1 MTIFFGLDLDEG
13 AYLENETTNFGTMVV
28 GPKQLLFLLEGQ
40 LGLAGHAN
48 DVEYLRV
55 EQYRQAIIQYLSLN
69 EECFFSNSF
78 EADQFATAN
87 EMLRRRDELA
97 EAGYK
102 FEEENSAPERIRIIA
117 EIESLLTLEPSLTLS
132 SGFADRINDV
142 ILALENQETSIEK
155 IFLNEPP
162 DLQKVALKRLFDALS
177 EKSEIIELNDDSKIE
192 TSQKTDLGSLKNII
206 LNGNKGNE
214 TNALKNDGSLLIL
227 QSKRANE
234 SASWISKFLLKNPE
248 FKPLCLIPEKN
259 RGLDNAFIQE
269 GIPSL
274 GIPSASLARPSLQIL
289 KLVPAFLW
297 EPIDPYK
304 LLEFVSLAVKPLDD
318 GLGFVIGRLM
328 ASKPGM
334 NSDEWKRG
342 IEGYFGQLLNDES
355 NDAVNYDYIRKEY
368 EFWFERKR
376 HNVNSTVP
384 KREVI
389 EIFEKLEQW
398 AFEVFDEEGSKNSSL
413 IVLSEQSR
421 RIKEL
426 LQTLPETQLT
436 FLELERIVRTIY
448 EPSPVVF
455 RQEEINRLNHIY
467 DSSAVLSECEEFLW
481 WNFSETE
488 STRFFSRW
496 YPNERKYLKTKNIA
510 LDTPAMEN
518 SRMLWQRIRP
528 ILKTQKRLV
537 LMFAETVDGN
547 DVHPHPLFGDL
558 EAAFGHLDNITLD
571 LSKNTGAKNWA
582 KHFNLPD
589 KIELKSQKFGTPKPF
604 VEIKERPVL
613 KDLGVQSPT
622 KLQTLLYYPYQW
634 MFKEK
639 IQLRQSSILSVIKEN
654 TLYGNLAHHLF
665 ERLLRKD
672 FYTWDK
678 GMVEDYIERSIP
690 ILLSKEGAILMMYG
704 REPDRIAFEYKVKF
718 AAWNLV
724 SMIQN
729 NGWKVLKTEMEL
741 EETVNNTE
749 YKGFADI
756 VLERGAEK
764 AIIDLKWRGIGWRRD
779 LIKNEEDIQLVLYA
793 QLLKKESTWPN
804 TSFFIIE
811 NGKMLSRN
819 NNAFSEV
826 SPIVPDSDDQEVY
839 DKIFN
844 KMESTYHW
852 RKEQLANGRIEIRCT
867 QTALALEDFYHEKE
881 VDLFSKLEMKTENAK
896 FDEYR
901 VLIDLVE

>member
-1 MTIFFGLDLDEG
+1 MTIYFGLDLDEG
-13 AYLENETTNFGTMVV
+13 AYLQNKKHSFGTSIC
-28 GPKQLLFLLEGQ
+28 GSKKLLFLLESQ
-40 LGLAGHAN
+40 LGLTGHAN

-78 EADQFATAN
+78 TADQFATAN
-87 EMLRRRDELA
+87 EMLKRRDELA
-97 EAGYK
+97 ESGYD
-102 FEEENSAPERIRIIA
+102 FEEEDSAPERIRIIA
-117 EIESLLTLEPSLTLS
+117 ELESLLDLEPSLTLS
-132 SGFADRINDV
+132 SGFVDRLNDV
-142 ILALENQETSIEK
+142 ILALETQETSIEK
-155 IFLNEPP
+155 IYLNEPL
-162 DLQKVALKRLFDALS
+162 DLQKIELKRLFEALAT
-177 EKSEIIELNDDSKIE
+177 KIEIVELNQDSDFKIDPK
-192 TSQKTDLGSLKNII
+192 SDLGRLKNVI
-206 LNGNKGNE
+206 LNGKKKEVNLE
-214 TNALKNDGSLLIL
+214 LENDGSLLLL
-227 QSKRANE
+227 QTKRANE
-234 SASWISKFLLKNPE
+234 AATWISKFLLKNPNY
-248 FKPLCLIPEKN
+248 KPICLIPEKN
-259 RGLDNAFIQE
+259 RGLDNALIQE
-269 GIPSL
+269 GIASL

-289 KLVPAFLW
+289 KLITAFLW

-334 NSDEWKRG
+334 RSEDWNRG
-342 IEGYFGQLLNDES
+342 VEGYFSQLLNDES
-355 NDAVNYDYIRKEY
+355 NDAVNYDSIRKEY

-376 HNVNSTVP
+376 HNVNATVP

-455 RQEEINRLNHIY
+455 RQEEIGRLNHIY
-467 DSSAVLSECEEFLW
+467 DSSAVLSDCDEFLW
-481 WNFSETE
+481 WNFSQTE

-496 YPNERKYLKTKNIA
+496 YPDERKYLATKSIE

-558 EAAFGHLDNITLD
+558 EAAFGNLENITLD
-571 LSKNTGAKNWA
+571 LSKNEGLENWA

-672 FYTWDK
+672 FYGWDK
-678 GMVEDYIERSIP
+678 MMVEDYIERSIP
-690 ILLSKEGAILMMYG
+690 VLLSKEGAVLMMYG
-704 REPDRIAFEYKVKF
+704 REPDRIAFEYKVKY

-729 NGWKVLKTEMEL
+729 NDWKVLKTEMEL
-741 EETVNNTE
+741 EETVNKTN

-756 VLERGAEK
+756 VLERGSEK

-811 NGKMLSRN
+811 NGKMLARN
-819 NNAFSEV
+819 NSAFKEV

-839 DKIFN
+839 LKIFN

-852 RKEQLANGRIEIRCT
+852 RKEQISNGKIEIRCT
-867 QTALALEDFYHEKE
+867 RTAMILEDFYQEKE
-881 VDLFSKLEMKTENAK
+881 VDFFSMLEMKTENAM

-901 VLIDLVE
+901 VLIDLME